1 MRAIFGEALSSLGE
15 ENYNLMVLTA
25 DVAKPTG
32 VYKFAEAHPSRF
44 FNVGISEQDMIGIAS
59 GLSLSGSVPVVAV
72 FAPFLMRAWEQVRST
87 VARANLNVKMV
98 GTHAGLSA
106 SDEGGSHQ
114 SLEDVALMRVLPN
127 MTVVV
132 PGDRQEIAEA
142 TRAIVAMRGP
152 VYMRLGRDE
161 SLSFLEGESVFRIG
175 RAVTVADGSD
185 ITVFSNGSM
194 TAEVL
199 AAAESLD
206 IGVKVVHVPTVKP
219 LDSGAIVSAARETG
233 LVACVE
239 EHSVIGGLGSA
250 VAELLS
256 GEYPVPVKRIG
267 VNDAYGE
274 SGPQRELLRK
284 HGLVAESIGET
295 LKRIVRGKAA

>member
-1 MRAIFGEALSSLGE
+1 VRNIFGEALASLGE
-15 ENYNLMVLTA
+15 EKYGLVVLTA

-32 VYKFAEAHPSRF
+32 SYKFAEAHPTRF
-44 FNVGISEQDMIGIAS
+44 FNVGISEQDMIGIAA
-59 GLSLSGSVPVVAV
+59 GFSLSGSVPVVAV
-72 FAPFLMRAWEQVRST
+72 FAPFLMRAWEQIRST

-142 TRAIVAMRGP
+142 TRAIVEMKGP

-161 SLSFLEGESVFRIG
+161 SLKFLEGERVFKIG

-199 AAAESLD
+199 DAAKSLD
-206 IGVKVVHVPTVKP
+206 ISVKVVHVPTVKP
-219 LDSGAIVSAARETG
+219 LDTGAVVSAARDTG

-239 EHSVIGGLGSA
+239 EHSIIGGLGGA
-250 VAELLS
+250 IAELLS
-256 GEYPVPVKRIG
+256 SEYPVPVKRIG
-267 VNDAYGE
+267 VNDTYGE
-274 SGPQRELLRK
+274 SGPQRDLLKK

-295 LKRIVRGKAA
+295 LKGIVRGRAA

>member
-1 MRAIFGEALSSLGE
+1 VRAIFGEALSSLGE

-142 TRAIVAMRGP
+142 TRAIVAMKGP

-161 SLSFLEGESVFRIG
+161 SLSFREGGEVFRIG

-206 IGVKVVHVPTVKP
+206 ISVKVVHVPTVKP

-267 VNDAYGE
+267 VNDTYGE

>member
-15 ENYNLMVLTA
+15 ANYNLMVLTA

-59 GLSLSGSVPVVAV
+59 GLALSGSVPVVAV

-161 SLSFLEGESVFRIG
+161 SLSFLEGEQVFRIG

-267 VNDAYGE
+267 VNDTYGE

>member
-15 ENYNLMVLTA
+15 ENYNLVVLTA
-25 DVAKPTG
+25 DVAKPTC

-59 GLSLSGSVPVVAV
+59 GLSLSGSVPVVAA

-142 TRAIVAMRGP
+142 TRAIVAMKGP

-161 SLSFLEGESVFRIG
+161 SLSFLEGERVFSIG

-284 HGLVAESIGET
+284 HGLVAESIGES
-295 LKRIVRGKAA
+295 LKRIVRGSAA

>member
-1 MRAIFGEALSSLGE
+1 MRNIFGEALASLGE
-15 ENYNLMVLTA
+15 EKYGLVVLTA

-32 VYKFAEAHPSRF
+32 SYKFAEAHPTRF
-44 FNVGISEQDMIGIAS
+44 FNVGISEQDMIGIAA
-59 GLSLSGSVPVVAV
+59 GFSLSGSVPVVAV
-72 FAPFLMRAWEQVRST
+72 FAPFLMRAWEQIRST

-142 TRAIVAMRGP
+142 TRAIVEMKGP

-161 SLSFLEGESVFRIG
+161 SLKFLEGERVFKIG

-199 AAAESLD
+199 DAAKSLD
-206 IGVKVVHVPTVKP
+206 ISVKVVHVPTVKP
-219 LDSGAIVSAARETG
+219 LDTGAVVSAARDTG

-239 EHSVIGGLGSA
+239 EHSIIGGLGGA
-250 VAELLS
+250 IAELLS
-256 GEYPVPVKRIG
+256 SEYPVPVKRIG
-267 VNDAYGE
+267 VNDTYGE
-274 SGPQRELLRK
+274 SGPQRDLLKK

-295 LKRIVRGKAA
+295 LKGIVRGRAA

>member
-1 MRAIFGEALSSLGE
+1 VRAIFGEALSSLGE

-142 TRAIVAMRGP
+142 TRAIVAMKGP
-152 VYMRLGRDE
+152 VYMRRGRDE
-161 SLSFLEGESVFRIG
+161 SLSFLEGGEVFRIG

-206 IGVKVVHVPTVKP
+206 ISVKVVHVPTVKP

-267 VNDAYGE
+267 VNDTYGE

>member
-1 MRAIFGEALSSLGE
+1 VRNIFGEALASLGE
-15 ENYNLMVLTA
+15 ENYGLVVLTA

-32 VYKFAEAHPSRF
+32 SYKFAEAHPTRF
-44 FNVGISEQDMIGIAS
+44 FNVGISEQDMIGIAA
-59 GLSLSGSVPVVAV
+59 GFSLSGSVPVVAV
-72 FAPFLMRAWEQVRST
+72 FAPFLMRAWEQIRST

-142 TRAIVAMRGP
+142 TRAMVEMKGP

-161 SLSFLEGESVFRIG
+161 SLKFLEGERVFKIG

-199 AAAESLD
+199 DAAKSLD
-206 IGVKVVHVPTVKP
+206 ISVKVVHVPTVKP
-219 LDSGAIVSAARETG
+219 LDTGAVVSAARDTG

-239 EHSVIGGLGSA
+239 EHSIIGGLGGA
-250 VAELLS
+250 IAELLS
-256 GEYPVPVKRIG
+256 SEYPVPVKRIG
-267 VNDAYGE
+267 VNDTYGE
-274 SGPQRELLRK
+274 SGPQRDLLKK

-295 LKRIVRGKAA
+295 LKGIVRGRAA

>member
-142 TRAIVAMRGP
+142 TRAIVAMKGP

-161 SLSFLEGESVFRIG
+161 SLSFLEGGEVFRIG

-206 IGVKVVHVPTVKP
+206 ISVKVVHVPTVKP

-267 VNDAYGE
+267 VNDTYGE

>member
-1 MRAIFGEALSSLGE
+1 VRNIFGGALASLGE
-15 ENYNLMVLTA
+15 ENYGLVVLTA

-32 VYKFAEAHPSRF
+32 AYKFAEAHPSRF
-44 FNVGISEQDMIGIAS
+44 FNVGISEQDMIGIAA
-59 GLSLSGSVPVVAV
+59 GFSLSGSVPVVAV
-72 FAPFLMRAWEQVRST
+72 FAPFLMRAWEQIRST

-142 TRAIVAMRGP
+142 TRAMVEMKGP

-161 SLSFLEGESVFRIG
+161 SLKFLEGEQVFRIG
-175 RAVTVADGSD
+175 KAVTVADGSD

-199 AAAESLD
+199 DAPNHS
-206 IGVKVVHVPTVKP
+206 T
-219 LDSGAIVSAARETG
+219 SA
-233 LVACVE
+233 
-239 EHSVIGGLGSA
+239 
-250 VAELLS
+250 
-256 GEYPVPVKRIG
+256 
-267 VNDAYGE
+267 
-274 SGPQRELLRK
+274 
-284 HGLVAESIGET
+284 
-295 LKRIVRGKAA
+295 